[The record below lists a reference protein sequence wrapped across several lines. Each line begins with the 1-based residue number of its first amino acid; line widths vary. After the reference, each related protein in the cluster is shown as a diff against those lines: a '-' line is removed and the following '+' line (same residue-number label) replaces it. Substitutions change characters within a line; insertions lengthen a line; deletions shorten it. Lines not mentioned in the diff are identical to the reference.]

1 MLSVHKVQYAIV
13 SEMLVQLI
21 DAKCN
26 TDALKPPRCICC
38 AQHMTWTLCCVQSY
52 MVVQL
57 IACILPLP
65 HYNSAIHHA
74 FYQALKINCILGAVY
89 KCGTSGYNQS
99 RVKYQCPLSAGLAIR
114 GGNYFY
120 HGRCL
125 VGTNAS
131 GRANALMQGMHVTDK
146 C

>member
-1 MLSVHKVQYAIV
+1 MHLLRPTHDMYIV
-13 SEMLVQLI
+13 LCTVLHG
-21 DAKCN
+21 
-26 TDALKPPRCICC
+26 C
-38 AQHMTWTLCCVQSY
+38 AM
-52 MVVQL
+52 

-74 FYQALKINCILGAVY
+74 FYQALKINCILGEVY

-99 RVKYQCPLSAGLAIR
+99 RVKYQCPLSAALAIR